1 MKKRIL
7 TAILVLCVIAAF
19 AQISYGADEKKG
31 APISLAQAKETA
43 LKLYSSQAV
52 VILST
57 VDENGFPQARTMGN
71 LRKPGSTDGSPI
83 PADSLDTVFGSS
95 AWRTKI
101 EQIKKNPKASV
112 YIVDV
117 ATFQAVTI
125 LGTIEVVTDMEI
137 KKAAWS
143 KSFAPLYPKGYTAPE
158 FSVLKFT
165 AQSVKVHT
173 IDHNEPFQTLTK

>member
-1 MKKRIL
+1 MKKQLFAVFI
-7 TAILVLCVIAAF
+7 VLCVVVAF
-19 AQISYGADEKKG
+19 TQVSYGTEEKKG

-43 LKLYSSQAV
+43 LKLYVSQPV

-71 LRKPGSTDGSPI
+71 LRKPGSTDGNPI

-95 AWRTKI
+95 TWRTKM
-101 EQIKKNPKASV
+101 EQVKRNPKASV
-112 YIVDV
+112 YIVDM
-117 ATFQAVTI
+117 ATFQSVTI
-125 LGTIEVVTDMEI
+125 LGTIVVVDDMEF

-143 KSFAPLYPKGYTAPE
+143 KSYASLYPKGYTSPD

-165 AQSVKVHT
+165 ALSVKVHT
-173 IDHNEPFQTLTK
+173 MDHNEPFQSLMK